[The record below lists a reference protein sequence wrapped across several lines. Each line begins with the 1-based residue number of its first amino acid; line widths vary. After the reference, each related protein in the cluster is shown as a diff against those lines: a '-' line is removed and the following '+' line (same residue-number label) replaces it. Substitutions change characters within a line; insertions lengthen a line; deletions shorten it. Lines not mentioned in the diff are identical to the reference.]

1 MSTKSIKTKIKSLLG
16 RLIPNK
22 HKHDENMW
30 NKTRIMRFATMEDA
44 NEYARTH
51 GCDIVFFQRQQ
62 AKAIH
67 FHGGY
72 VNVHDIWAVLKRN
85 GKPILKEKKEE
96 KDKKQTK

>member
-1 MSTKSIKTKIKSLLG
+1 MSIKMSIKTKIKNLLG
-16 RLIPNK
+16 RFMPC
-22 HKHDENMW
+22 KHDKNKW
-30 NKTRIMRFATMEDA
+30 SKTRIMRFTTMEDA

-72 VNVHDIWAVLKRN
+72 VNVHDIWAVLRRN
-85 GKPILKEKKEE
+85 GKPILKED
-96 KDKKQTK
+96 KDKKQTE